1 MRARLAL
8 VGLLMFPWTAEAG
21 LGASYAPPLLSAAYT
36 DNANLF
42 GFGYADYA
50 VLPTLDVRWKEFT
63 LQLHVLDLLGQLLIN
78 EDIIVAGNGWYHL
91 VKSPMPGK
99 ATAVLQP
106 GGQLELGAVN
116 EQLLMTVLLGGRG
129 GVELGEGKG
138 GFGVYAL
145 PYVGV
150 QQANDDLASIVGGQM
165 QISVF
170 Y

>member
-21 LGASYAPPLLSAAYT
+21 LGASYAPPLLSAAYSEQWS
-36 DNANLF
+36 LL
-42 GFGYADYA
+42 YYKYSDYA
-50 VLPTLDVRWKEFT
+50 ALPTLDVRWKEFT

-78 EDIIVAGNGWYHL
+78 DDVVVAGNGWYHL

-99 ATAVLQP
+99 ASAVLQP
-106 GGQLELGAVN
+106 GGQMELGMVDD
-116 EQLLMTVLLGGRG
+116 ELLMTVLLGGRG
-129 GVELGEGKG
+129 GVELVEGKG

-150 QQANDDLASIVGGQM
+150 QQSYDDLAAVVGGQM